1 MIQIP
6 PEGASLFGHLLLQRP
21 LTRTRSNIWTAVAS
35 SLADWF
41 YWSPASEQV
50 FGQTNKLTE

>member
-35 SLADWF
+35 SLA
-41 YWSPASEQV
+41 AA
-50 FGQTNKLTE
+50 N